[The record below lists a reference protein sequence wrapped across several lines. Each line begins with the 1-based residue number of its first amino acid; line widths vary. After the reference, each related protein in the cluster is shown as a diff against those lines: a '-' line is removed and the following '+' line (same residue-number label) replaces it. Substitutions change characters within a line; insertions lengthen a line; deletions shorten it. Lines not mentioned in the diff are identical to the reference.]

1 MMMMMMISTRSRF
14 TRTDDESVRRF
25 LPLENGR
32 RDVFGLV
39 SLLLLLERGGGF
51 FRRFVA
57 IIAAASV
64 AARRC
69 HVSLSL
75 VDEDGFD
82 GRKKSEEEKEEEEKK
97 TVEIK
102 ATFF

>member
-1 MMMMMMISTRSRF
+1 MMISTRSRF

-39 SLLLLLERGGGF
+39 SLLLLLGF

-57 IIAAASV
+57 IAAAS
-64 AARRC
+64 ARRC
-69 HVSLSL
+69 HLSLSLSL

-82 GRKKSEEEKEEEEKK
+82 GDEKKVKKKKKKKK
-97 TVEIK
+97 TVEIE
-102 ATFF
+102 ATF

>member
-1 MMMMMMISTRSRF
+1 MMMNDDDFDEIPIV

-75 VDEDGFD
+75 SLVDEDGFD
-82 GRKKSEEEKEEEEKK
+82 GRKKSEEKK
-97 TVEIK
+97 K
-102 ATFF
+102 KKKKNS